1 MLNKKKLTIYLV
13 FCLSLVVGLILGE
26 NPSGGGRIDHSYL
39 LPFIENFSLDF
50 KSGFKL
56 FLNQPLSLVHSP
68 SFYLIAG
75 FFLKITQNLLI
86 VKILN
91 IILSCFIPYVFFLI
105 IKTKYKT
112 SSDYIFYFSLLIFL
126 SPYFRSSAIWLLGE
140 NLSLLFFSLSILF
153 FNKIDEKKD
162 KISNYYFCFIFL
174 ILCTYIRYYYCVFSI
189 YYLIYFYKNLNFKEI
204 SKLILFSSL
213 LSLPAFYY
221 LYYTIIN
228 HNFLGTISIFGTVN
242 YYTNTLIILTILLFY
257 LFPFILKD
265 GYLIFKFYKNK
276 YKKILSIFFII
287 FTFCLL
293 DNFLLKDLINFSARG
308 GGVFFKISNLL
319 NFNSG
324 LFLSVF
330 AFFSIIIIDYL
341 FKNNRLNNYI
351 LLITLILCL
360 PLFSLYQ
367 KYLDPLFYFFFFG
380 LINSSYLKNLV
391 LKESI
396 NLTFLYLYFFSFYLF
411 SIIYYYKGV

>member
-13 FCLSLVVGLILGE
+13 FCLSLVAGLILGE
-26 NPSGGGRIDHSYL
+26 NSSGGGRIDHLYL
-39 LPFIENFSLDF
+39 LPLIENFSLDF

-56 FLNQPLSLVHSP
+56 FLSQPLSLIHSP

-75 FFLKITQNLLI
+75 FFLKITQNLLV

-91 IILSCFIPYVFFLI
+91 IIVSCFIPYIFFLI

-112 SSDYIFYFSLLIFL
+112 GSNYIFYFSLLIFL
-126 SPYFRSSAIWLLGE
+126 SPYFRSSAIWLLGD

-153 FNKIDEKKD
+153 FNKIDDNKD
-162 KISNYYFCFIFL
+162 KISNYYLCFTFL
-174 ILCTYIRYYYCVFSI
+174 IICTYIRYYYCVFSI
-189 YYLIYFYKNLNFKEI
+189 YYLIYFYKNLNLRNI
-204 SKLILFSSL
+204 SKLILFSLL

-221 LYYTIIN
+221 LYYTVMN
-228 HNFLGTISIFGTVN
+228 YNFLGTISIFGTIN

-257 LFPFILKD
+257 LIPFILKD
-265 GYLIFKFYKNK
+265 GHLIFEFYKNR
-276 YKKILSIFFII
+276 YKNILSIFM
-287 FTFCLL
+287 TFFVIYLI
-293 DNFLLKDLINFSARG
+293 DYFLLKDLINFSPRG
-308 GGVFFKISNLL
+308 GGVFFKISNIL
-319 NFNSG
+319 NFDSA
-324 LFLSVF
+324 LFLSILGF
-330 AFFSIIIIDYL
+330 CSIITLDYL
-341 FKNNRLNNYI
+341 FKNNRLDNYI

-380 LINSSYLKNLV
+380 LVNSTYLKNLF

-396 NLTFLYLYFFSFYLF
+396 NLFLLYLYFFSFYLF
-411 SIIYYYKGV
+411 SIIYYKGV

>member
-1 MLNKKKLTIYLV
+1 M
-13 FCLSLVVGLILGE
+13 
-26 NPSGGGRIDHSYL
+26 
-39 LPFIENFSLDF
+39 
-50 KSGFKL
+50 
-56 FLNQPLSLVHSP
+56 
-68 SFYLIAG
+68 
-75 FFLKITQNLLI
+75 
-86 VKILN
+86 
-91 IILSCFIPYVFFLI
+91 
-105 IKTKYKT
+105 
-112 SSDYIFYFSLLIFL
+112 LIFL
-126 SPYFRSSAIWLLGE
+126 SPYFRSSATWLLGE

-189 YYLIYFYKNLNFKEI
+189 YYLIYFYKNLNLKEI

-221 LYYTIIN
+221 LYYAIIN

-265 GYLIFKFYKNK
+265 GYLIFEFYKNK

-287 FTFCLL
+287 FTFFLL
-293 DNFLLKDLINFSARG
+293 DNFLLKDLINFSTRG

-330 AFFSIIIIDYL
+330 AFFSLIIIDYL